1 MSDLDLPHQIGEICR
16 THQTFLVAGHVR
28 PDCDVLGSQL
38 ALGLALKQAGKTVE
52 IWNSDGVPSA
62 YCFLPEQQLVQKP
75 PMQDRAFDV
84 VIAVDTANR
93 DRLGLIRE
101 RISSQKVFVNID
113 HHASNPRYGDINWI
127 DPGAAASAELIF
139 TFLRVNSWPIS
150 PAIASNLLI
159 AISTDTGS
167 FQYPSTSPNSLKIAA
182 SLMEAGADLG
192 NLARFAYSNYPV
204 RRVRLLQGVLGTLK
218 LLAQEQIGLLWI
230 TPESYRQ
237 AEARREDSEGIIDHI
252 RGINTLVVALV
263 FEQMTDNSIRV
274 SLRSKSPTVSVDKV
288 ARQFGGGGHA
298 AAAGLTATGDPNAVE
313 AMVVRAV
320 VEAIDAA

>member
-1 MSDLDLPHQIGEICR
+1 
-16 THQTFLVAGHVR
+16 
-28 PDCDVLGSQL
+28 
-38 ALGLALKQAGKTVE
+38 
-52 IWNSDGVPSA
+52 
-62 YCFLPEQQLVQKP
+62 
-75 PMQDRAFDV
+75 
-84 VIAVDTANR
+84 
-93 DRLGLIRE
+93 
-101 RISSQKVFVNID
+101 
-113 HHASNPRYGDINWI
+113 
-127 DPGAAASAELIF
+127 
-139 TFLRVNSWPIS
+139 
-150 PAIASNLLI
+150 
-159 AISTDTGS
+159 
-167 FQYPSTSPNSLKIAA
+167 
-182 SLMEAGADLG
+182 MEAGADLG